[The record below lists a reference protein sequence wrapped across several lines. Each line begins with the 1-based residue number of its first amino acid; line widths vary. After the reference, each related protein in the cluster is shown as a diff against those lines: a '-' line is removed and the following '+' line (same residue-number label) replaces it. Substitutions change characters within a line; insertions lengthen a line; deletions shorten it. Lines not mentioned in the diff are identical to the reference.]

1 MVKNRY
7 IVSFSSF
14 SVIICEHND
23 SNITSSELPSL
34 DWRTAVDIPNKW
46 INISID
52 TPDKTLCSVSF
63 QKMTGCCKWILL
75 SLLRVS
81 SFSAVFI
88 HNTSCHSSIFLYLIE
103 FQYTFQSSI
112 STSGSMHSTFMT
124 CEKMCWVSRVVTSQL
139 TTCMVSSSCNQFL
152 IPVT

>member
-23 SNITSSELPSL
+23 SSITSSELPSL

-52 TPDKTLCSVSF
+52 TPDKRLCSVSF
-63 QKMTGCCKWILL
+63 QKMTGCCK
-75 SLLRVS
+75 
-81 SFSAVFI
+81 
-88 HNTSCHSSIFLYLIE
+88 
-103 FQYTFQSSI
+103 
-112 STSGSMHSTFMT
+112 
-124 CEKMCWVSRVVTSQL
+124 
-139 TTCMVSSSCNQFL
+139 
-152 IPVT
+152 